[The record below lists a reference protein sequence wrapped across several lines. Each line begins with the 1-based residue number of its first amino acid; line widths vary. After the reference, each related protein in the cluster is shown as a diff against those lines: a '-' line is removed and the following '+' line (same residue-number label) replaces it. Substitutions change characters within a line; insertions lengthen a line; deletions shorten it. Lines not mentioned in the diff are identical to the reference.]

1 MRLPEHLKTLPLTAM
16 LAGLAAAASVA
27 VMAGHTA
34 GVPAQRE
41 IAWLRHL
48 ADAGNTD
55 AQLQLGLAY
64 RDGRY
69 GLVPDP
75 RAGLHWL
82 TAAGRGG
89 NAYAADAAGNAY
101 ATGHGT
107 RQDMQQALH
116 WWQLAADGGNAD
128 AQTHLG
134 EALLAAGGQEQG
146 LSRLRDAAD
155 RGDQRA
161 QADLTAL
168 YREYGLPDADLHRG
182 ENPVAAL
189 SERLD
194 ANGMKAIFTA
204 WHTLESNTP
213 LIEPSGDA
221 LVDLAQQG
229 DPVAEYQLAMRYRNG
244 AWAVERDPQQAGL
257 WLRRSAAAGNRIAA
271 QTLAE
276 SKHSHTADPAS
287 AAPSAARSSQRT

>member
-1 MRLPEHLKTLPLTAM
+1 MRLPQHLKTRPLTAM
-16 LAGLAAAASVA
+16 LAGIAAVGGFA
-27 VMAGHTA
+27 VMAGHAA

-41 IAWLRHL
+41 IAWLEHL
-48 ADAGNTD
+48 ADAGD
-55 AQLQLGLAY
+55 SGAQLQLGLAY

-75 RAGLHWL
+75 STGLHWL

-89 NAYAADAAGNAY
+89 NAYAADLAGNAY
-101 ATGHGT
+101 AAGLGT
-107 RQDMQQALH
+107 HRDPQQALH
-116 WWQLAADGGNAD
+116 WWRLAAEAGSAD

-134 EALLAAGGQEQG
+134 EALLAAGRHEQG
-146 LSRLRDAAD
+146 VTWLRDAAD
-155 RGDQRA
+155 RGDRHA
-161 QADLTAL
+161 RTDLTAL

-213 LIEPSGDA
+213 LIEPSGDT

-229 DPVAEYQLAMRYRNG
+229 DPVAEYQLGMRYRNG
-244 AWAVERDPQQAGL
+244 AWAVERDPQQARL
-257 WLRRSAAAGNRIAA
+257 WLRRSAAAGNRIAV

-276 SKHSHTADPAS
+276 SKHSHTAEPTTTAPP
-287 AAPSAARSSQRT
+287 AAPGSQRT